1 MTTTTKAIITVVVT
15 TAVVS
20 LLGYFFGFAM
30 LFAHTMSEIFWY
42 GLLYGGSNILALSV
56 LAFFESKDSKEI
68 QVKPKSTII
77 VPVTSSTT

>member
-42 GLLYGGSNILALSV
+42 GLLYGGTNMIALSV
-56 LAFFESKDSKEI
+56 LGFFESRDSKES
-68 QVKPKSTII
+68 KTKSNTQ
-77 VPVTSSTT
+77 SSSSKTVATT